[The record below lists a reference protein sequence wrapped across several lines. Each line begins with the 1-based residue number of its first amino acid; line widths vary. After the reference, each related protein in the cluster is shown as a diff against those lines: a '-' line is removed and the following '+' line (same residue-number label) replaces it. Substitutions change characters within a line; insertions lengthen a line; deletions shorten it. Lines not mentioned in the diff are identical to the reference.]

1 MQYYTFKTVK
11 YFDFTVFLNVKNRYL
26 CLRSQILAISVIL

>member
-11 YFDFTVFLNVKNRYL
+11 CFDFTVFLNVKNKHL
-26 CLRSQILAISVIL
+26 QLRSQILAISVIL

>member
-11 YFDFTVFLNVKNRYL
+11 CFDFTVFLNVKNGHL
-26 CLRSQILAISVIL
+26 PICSQILAILAVL

>member
-11 YFDFTVFLNVKNRYL
+11 CFDFTVFLNIKKSHLRR
-26 CLRSQILAISVIL
+26 RSQILAISVIL

>member
-11 YFDFTVFLNVKNRYL
+11 CFDFTVFLNVKNRYL
-26 CLRSQILAISVIL
+26 HLRSQILAIFVIL